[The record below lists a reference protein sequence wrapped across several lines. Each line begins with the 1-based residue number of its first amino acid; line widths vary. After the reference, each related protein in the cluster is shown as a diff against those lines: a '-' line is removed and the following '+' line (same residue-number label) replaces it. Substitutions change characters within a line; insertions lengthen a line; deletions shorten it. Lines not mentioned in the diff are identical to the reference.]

1 MSSDAYCQIVY
12 AFSIIYKRVVW
23 SLSCLPMLC
32 PFHHRY
38 ARRPE
43 QWRASQTSKE
53 TTHRQF
59 EVEFGSNSKHVAQNF
74 KEKVPSQSSMK
85 KQKQKS
91 DKSTE
96 DAGNNK
102 PDFTQNGNS
111 KRPKSAKAT
120 SEKESSSKKLASHGT
135 SMTFLKDSGK
145 RKSPGFLSDKPS
157 LKKQKHQRPSS
168 GKPDSKRF
176 VQGSSASMPFVKN
189 TGKPKQSIAELADLA
204 AKAKLSAS
212 EVRKLLKPEMSGKS

>member
-12 AFSIIYKRVVW
+12 AFSVIYKRVVW
-23 SLSCLPMLC
+23 SLSCLSMLC

-59 EVEFGSNSKHVAQNF
+59 EVEFGSNSKPVAQNF

-85 KQKQKS
+85 KRKQKS

-96 DAGNNK
+96 DASNNK

-120 SEKESSSKKLASHGT
+120 S
-135 SMTFLKDSGK
+135 
-145 RKSPGFLSDKPS
+145 
-157 LKKQKHQRPSS
+157 
-168 GKPDSKRF
+168 
-176 VQGSSASMPFVKN
+176 
-189 TGKPKQSIAELADLA
+189 
-204 AKAKLSAS
+204 
-212 EVRKLLKPEMSGKS
+212 